1 MSENINQPANTSFK
15 LFYCFSMEAN
25 SFLCVIN
32 EVRFFVV
39 GINISSEIIAIYKTE
54 INFLSIV

>member
-1 MSENINQPANTSFK
+1 
-15 LFYCFSMEAN
+15 MEAK
-25 SFLCVIN
+25 SLLCVIN